1 MSFVRYSDYSEMLL
15 NNYNMLLAAC
25 KVLEEKTE
33 AQDAVDAMADYMTQ
47 VAQRVSAMVGDPRDI
62 GRALLRQTHD
72 LSAELVINP
81 KVDMGIGGMYV
92 PELAMLLPGETRSND
107 VILREHC
114 ERGLAD
120 YVDREPAR
128 RVDMAWRYTAPTAG
142 CELLADFIAFDWNS
156 ADSWFEED
164 DEVFKHARDPYHRVD
179 TLHSSRHVQ
188 VFIDGVQVAN
198 STSPRLLFET
208 GFPTRYYLPKVD
220 VRLDLLVPSATHSV
234 CPYKGTASYCSVQ
247 LPDGGR
253 LVSDIVWYYPAPIAE
268 CPKIENLLCFF
279 NEKVDI
285 VVDGVAQP
293 RPVTPWS

>member
-1 MSFVRYSDYSEMLL
+1 MTGVQTCALPICRGIVGEQER
-15 NNYNMLLAAC
+15 AAA
-25 KVLEEKTE
+25 VVEEPL
-33 AQDAVDAMADYMTQ
+33 
-47 VAQRVSAMVGDPRDI
+47 RL
-62 GRALLRQTHD
+62 RA
-72 LSAELVINP
+72 
-81 KVDMGIGGMYV
+81 
-92 PELAMLLPGETRSND
+92 
-107 VILREHC
+107 LREHPVG
-114 ERGLAD
+114 EAVGLEMVGLAIVHRHEQLGVCVGRPERAECEPPPTGTTSVCPRKGTASSFSVLVPGD
-120 YVDREPAR
+120 SEPAR

-142 CELLADFIAFDWNS
+142 CELLADYVAFDWNS

-179 TLHSSRHVQ
+179 TLHSSRRVQ

-234 CPYKGTASYCSVQ
+234 CPYKGTASYYSVQ

-293 RPVTPWS
+293 RPVTPWSEST

>member
-1 MSFVRYSDYSEMLL
+1 MIETASVRTEPCARRIRVVVAGTVIADTT
-15 NNYNMLLAAC
+15 AAIY
-25 KVLEEKTE
+25 LFE
-33 AQDAVDAMADYMTQ
+33 Q
-47 VAQRVSAMVGDPRDI
+47 
-62 GRALLRQTHD
+62 GRLP
-72 LSAELVINP
+72 VY
-81 KVDMGIGGMYV
+81 YV
-92 PELAMLLPGETRSND
+92 PAADVRADLLHASGTTSVCPRKGTAASFSVLVPG
-107 VILREHC
+107 
-114 ERGLAD
+114 
-120 YVDREPAR
+120 DRESAR

-142 CELLADFIAFDWNS
+142 CELLADYIAFDWNS

-220 VRLDLLVPSATHSV
+220 VRLDLLVPSATRSV
-234 CPYKGTASYCSVQ
+234 CPYKGTASYYSVQ

-253 LVSDIVWYYPAPIAE
+253 LVPDIVWYYPAPIAE